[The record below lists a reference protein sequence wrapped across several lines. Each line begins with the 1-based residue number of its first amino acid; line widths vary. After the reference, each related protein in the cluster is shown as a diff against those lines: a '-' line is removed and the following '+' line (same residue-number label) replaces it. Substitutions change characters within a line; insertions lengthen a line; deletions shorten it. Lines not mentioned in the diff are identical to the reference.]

1 SGRVA
6 QLNLSTPLAPVSVPA
21 TKLRAAIGLRS
32 TWFSVA
38 VLSLAAPAPNPPV
51 TYGSSVTLDASVRGV
66 GGVTLEQRPNGGEWQ
81 PIGPVSGSAARLTE
95 SPTATTDYRLSTT
108 SAAAG
113 SVKIRV
119 APAITVSTFSSV
131 EVSGSAKPL
140 IMGAPVAV
148 QQQNADGT

>member
-1 SGRVA
+1 
-6 QLNLSTPLAPVSVPA
+6 
-21 TKLRAAIGLRS
+21 
-32 TWFSVA
+32 
-38 VLSLAAPAPNPPV
+38 
-51 TYGSSVTLDASVRGV
+51 
-66 GGVTLEQRPNGGEWQ
+66 
-81 PIGPVSGSAARLTE
+81 
-95 SPTATTDYRLSTT
+95 YRLSTT

-148 QQQNADGT
+148 QQQNADGTTWSTVATGTVSADGAFALSVQLVPGGTYRVPIGPAAGYVMGATPPRVVAS